1 MAIYT
6 ATNAKQEL
14 AYELEKGY
22 TTIEELE
29 DRLGEYVDSNLP
41 IYYSDI
47 ITEWQQMPSE
57 YDGRGI
63 AEFGLPSEP
72 TVYSLMLGDLYAYYY
87 DLLTTALGELMTEK
101 EEENA

>member
-14 AYELEKGY
+14 SSEIENYGA
-22 TTIEELE
+22 TIESLR
-29 DRLGEYVDSNLP
+29 DRLGEYADTSLP
-41 IYYSDI
+41 VYNGDI
-47 ITEWQQMPSE
+47 ISEWQLMPIA

-63 AEFGLPSEP
+63 EEFGLPAEP

-87 DLLTTALGELMTEK
+87 DLLTIALDELESET
-101 EEENA
+101 N